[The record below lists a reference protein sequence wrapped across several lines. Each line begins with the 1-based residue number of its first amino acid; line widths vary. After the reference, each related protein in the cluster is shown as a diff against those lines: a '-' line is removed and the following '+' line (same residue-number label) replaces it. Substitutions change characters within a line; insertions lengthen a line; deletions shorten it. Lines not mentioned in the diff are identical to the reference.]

1 MRLINK
7 VIDSIINFLAGIAA
21 VLIGA
26 LLVSISYATF
36 SRFLFSD
43 PKARIIELSAYSL
56 IYITFLAAPWLLRM
70 RGHINVDLILINLK
84 GKVKTGLYLV
94 NDTVGF
100 IITSV
105 LFYFSYDITMSNY
118 TDNIK
123 IMDSVG
129 TPQFLLLIAIPIG
142 SLFLAIQFLRFIKE
156 DFVLLTQK
164 KEGEQ

>member
-1 MRLINK
+1 MRFINK
-7 VIDSIINFLAGIAA
+7 LIDYSINFLAGIAA
-21 VLIGA
+21 ALIGV

-36 SRFLFSD
+36 SRYVFHD
-43 PKARIIELSAYSL
+43 PKARVIELSAYSL
-56 IYITFLAAPWLLRM
+56 IYVTFLAAPWLLRA
-70 RGHINVDLILINLK
+70 RGHINVDLILIKLK
-84 GKVKTGLYLV
+84 GKIKTGLYLI

-100 IITSV
+100 IITSL
-105 LFYFSYDITMSNY
+105 LFYFSYLVTLDNY
-118 TDNIK
+118 VNNIK

-129 TPQFLLLIAIPIG
+129 TPQFLLIIAIPIG